1 MQLSQSAWQLDSNHT
16 TDSDTLSSE
25 IKKSPSMTLRL
36 SRRNFLSGSL
46 ALFACELIPAEMIG
60 SAKTSADPSTR
71 FEPWQRGIL
80 DIHHISTGRGNSVLV
95 ICPDGT
101 SILIDAG
108 AVKGPAD
115 AMVPARPNAN
125 RRPGEWIGR
134 YVRHHLQTSPR
145 QELDYAVLTHFHGDH
160 VGNVA
165 PNCPAAPA
173 GDYRLTGIADV
184 EAQLNIHKII
194 DRGYPNYNYPI
205 PSADEGVANYIRFVR
220 SIEKRGTKIEK
231 LSAGSSRQIALQHSQ
246 NDYPTFAVRNF
257 ACNGEVWTGQDE
269 HTLQVF
275 PPLNSLK
282 PEEYPTENSCSIAM
296 RFDYGAFRYYI
307 GGDLTCDT
315 RFGTAPWLDVE
326 TPVAKVAG
334 PVNVSALN
342 HHGYFDSTGPDF
354 VRQMRSRIYVV
365 QAWHASHPALSVLDR
380 LYSPLLY
387 QGDRDVLATGLTQ
400 AASLADARFSDK
412 MLSQHGH
419 VIVRVSEQGR
429 QYQVIVLD
437 DATEEG
443 STKANFGP
451 YLT

>member
-1 MQLSQSAWQLDSNHT
+1 MST
-16 TDSDTLSSE
+16 G
-25 IKKSPSMTLRL
+25 L

-46 ALFACELIPAEMIG
+46 ALLACELIQSQKLASIEP
-60 SAKTSADPSTR
+60 SADESSR
-71 FEPWQRGIL
+71 FEPWQHGFL
-80 DIHHISTGRGNSVLV
+80 DIHHISTGRGNSVLI

-108 AVKGPAD
+108 AVKGPPE
-115 AMVPARPNAN
+115 AMGPMRPNSD

-134 YVRHHLQTSPR
+134 YTRHHLRTAPR

-160 VGNVA
+160 IGDVT
-165 PNCPAAPA
+165 PECPAAPV

-184 EAQLNIHKII
+184 AELLNIRKII
-194 DRGYPNYNYPI
+194 DRGFPNYNYPA
-205 PSADEGVANYIRFVR
+205 PSADDGVTNYIRFVR

-231 LSAGSSRQIALQHSQ
+231 FSAGTSRQIALQHFE
-246 NDYPTFAVRNF
+246 NDFPNFTIRNL
-257 ACNGEVWTGQDE
+257 AANGEVWTGQDE
-269 HTLQVF
+269 HTQKLF
-275 PPLNSLK
+275 PPLSTLK
-282 PEEYPTENSCSIAM
+282 PEEFPTENSCSIAM

-307 GGDLTCDT
+307 GGDLTCDM
-315 RFGTAPWLDVE
+315 RFGTTPWLDVE
-326 TPVAKVAG
+326 TPVAKIAG

-342 HHGYFDSTGPDF
+342 HHGYFDSTGPEF
-354 VRQMRSRIYVV
+354 VRHMRSRIYVV

-419 VIVRVSEQGR
+419 VIIRVSERGR
-429 QYQVIVLD
+429 KFQVIALD
-437 DATEEG
+437 DSKEEG
-443 STKANFGP
+443 NVKAGFGP
-451 YLT
+451 YNT